1 MLLCI
6 TQWHQSIIATC
17 QTRGSQAECSPSGH
31 FVWPRVGGQTVA
43 SSTSP
48 GLVLTCGTCVCCLT
62 VGGRWRN
69 RRSPV
74 NRVEIM
80 WPTPPVMSVLSFSAS
95 SLPLA
100 PDHSS
105 KSSVFQSFSNC
116 PTIHHFPPS
125 VWFQTP
131 GFLSNPGLFR
141 KEESFFV
148 ARCSQRSS
156 TAVNQT
162 TS

>member
-1 MLLCI
+1 MHHPM
-6 TQWHQSIIATC
+6 TSVHYSHV
-17 QTRGSQAECSPSGH
+17 SNS
-31 FVWPRVGGQTVA
+31 RVAGRVRPVRSFCVAQGWRTNRVA

-74 NRVEIM
+74 NHVEIM

-131 GFLSNPGLFR
+131 GFLSNPRLFR